1 VRLGIQKLGAL
12 RALNVK
18 LYVTPIVLHEYFN
31 WALESRNLRLARGDV
46 ERAKGYER
54 LIELL
59 PSVLAELGM
68 EILEQ
73 KFTIAELREVANLI
87 LQRSVDPGD
96 ALNAITAKKEDMSIV
111 TLDEDWQRLSD
122 YVTAVITL

>member
-1 VRLGIQKLGAL
+1 MRLGIQKLGAL